1 MAAQNSYGTYIVL
14 WLLDVANFPMEAVP
28 SVLFAMGAS
37 SAVGIALV
45 GAFYSRFPLQI
56 FLGALST
63 LAVLLLVLPVAAAA
77 GSFVGV
83 LALII
88 AMGTAFGALPTILQT
103 RMMQTASPTAR
114 NMAAALQTTAFN
126 VGIGGGAFLGGL
138 VIASAETEPLGTQL
152 LVWVHGGGFIGGDL
166 DMPESGLVSR
176 ELCSRVD
183 VVVVSVDYHLA
194 DGTASFPT
202 LHRQVMSAVRWTR
215 NNNSNLGIHGDRV
228 FLGGAS
234 AGGILAV
241 AATLEFRDRHEP
253 LPAGLV
259 LVYPFL
265 HQRLEVGPKLERLMT
280 EVPSLFRFTQ
290 TAVSDMY
297 GAYLNG
303 SAEARYLSLEENRL
317 TGFPPPLVILSEYD
331 DLRPSGES
339 YAEQAAEEGIKV
351 ETCLARGML
360 HGHLNRLP
368 AVPEVS
374 SSLDRIVSFL
384 GSVSQRA

>member
-1 MAAQNSYGTYIVL
+1 MPLDETLKRRFHLVDGINSYSEVVGSPE
-14 WLLDVANFPMEAVP
+14 LLHQVERFMDEDIPYDAPETEREEH
-28 SVLFAMGAS
+28 
-37 SAVGIALV
+37 LV
-45 GAFYSRFPLQI
+45 YGPTGKFRVRVYTPRTMP
-56 FLGALST
+56 
-63 LAVLLLVLPVAAAA
+63 
-77 GSFVGV
+77 
-83 LALII
+83 
-88 AMGTAFGALPTILQT
+88 ALP
-103 RMMQTASPTAR
+103 RTA
-114 NMAAALQTTAFN
+114 
-126 VGIGGGAFLGGL
+126 
-138 VIASAETEPLGTQL
+138 

-166 DMPESGLVSR
+166 DMPESDLVSR
-176 ELCSRVD
+176 ELCSRAD

-194 DGTASFPT
+194 DGTASYPT

-228 FLGGAS
+228 LLGGAS
-234 AGGILAV
+234 AGGNLAV

-259 LVYPFL
+259 LAYPFL

-317 TGFPPPLVILSEYD
+317 TGFPPSLVILSEYD

-339 YAEQAAEEGIKV
+339 YAEQAAEEEIKV
-351 ETCLARGML
+351 ETYLARGML

-374 SSLDRIVSFL
+374 SSLDRVVSFL
-384 GSVSQRA
+384 GSVSQCA